1 MNRKDQKIY
10 LHSSNDFQSADNI
23 PEDNVFII

>member
-1 MNRKDQKIY
+1 MNTAQKIY

-23 PEDNVFII
+23 SKNNVFIV